1 MSELTTLCYIEQNG
15 HYLMM
20 HRVKKS
26 QDVNKDK
33 WIGIG
38 GHFEKGESPVECL
51 KREVK
56 EETGFELLSWRARG
70 IVTFLY
76 GKDTQEYMHLYT
88 AQIAPFEEGEN
99 SGEKSVS
106 GDMPADGNKNLP
118 PLPDCDE
125 GELVWVP
132 VKEVPDLPIW
142 EGDKIFLKLLEED
155 VPFFSLKLVYDEDG
169 NLLSSKLE

>member
-51 KREVK
+51 KRDVK
-56 EETGFELLSWRARG
+56 EETGFEL
-70 IVTFLY
+70 
-76 GKDTQEYMHLYT
+76 
-88 AQIAPFEEGEN
+88 
-99 SGEKSVS
+99 
-106 GDMPADGNKNLP
+106 
-118 PLPDCDE
+118 
-125 GELVWVP
+125 
-132 VKEVPDLPIW
+132 
-142 EGDKIFLKLLEED
+142 
-155 VPFFSLKLVYDEDG
+155 
-169 NLLSSKLE
+169 